1 MKPCKLVCKATS
13 LPFLSLFGWVSKTP
27 TSHEPSPVKLTKRCQ
42 AWWKTTLMPASSLE
56 AEARGSLFFF
66 LFPPCITLAVPDLRQ
81 KRKKKTKSNPGVSC
95 LCEKYSRLP
104 SQAQVPTHS
113 SLKGLPPSNSCQGRQ
128 LGSCL
133 SLPLAPHVCCT
144 PPGSQLHQGHG
155 LGSSFSLFHQQ
166 QQVQLIQLLHLQR
179 PSPDQGSRS
188 QAESRE
194 PEQAGDAAELPVLA
208 WLRRF

>member
-1 MKPCKLVCKATS
+1 MVENNSDASQQSGGRGKRIS
-13 LPFLSLFGWVSKTP
+13 FFLSF
-27 TSHEPSPVKLTKRCQ
+27 SPLYHLGCPRSQ
-42 AWWKTTLMPASSLE
+42 A
-56 AEARGSLFFF
+56 
-66 LFPPCITLAVPDLRQ
+66 
-81 KRKKKTKSNPGVSC
+81 KKKKKSNPGVSC

-166 QQVQLIQLLHLQR
+166 QQVQLIQLLHLHR